1 MAEPYDTL
9 RFNIVSRITDMY
21 SNWNGVVQETTD
33 LKNALFTDGNP
44 TSSTACYQLGIDLGA
59 VRNNWGGGSSTL
71 GGRLLSM
78 FDYIEAN
85 LGGGGIDMASILTA
99 MLAATPEE
107 IQSFIGIVDAFKVSI
122 WNRPYNE
129 DFYAA
134 LARGFAQWQ

>member
-1 MAEPYDTL
+1 MSDYDTH

-21 SNWNGVVQETTD
+21 SNWNGVVQECYDFYT
-33 LKNALFTDGNP
+33 ALGIDGLP
-44 TSSTACYQLGIDLGA
+44 TSAAACYQFYIDLGA

-78 FDYIEAN
+78 FDHINEN
-85 LGGGGIDMASILTA
+85 LGGGGVDMASILTA
-99 MLAATPEE
+99 MLAADPDE
-107 IQSFIGIVDAFKVSI
+107 IQQFIGIVDAFKVSI

>member
-21 SNWNGVVQETTD
+21 SNWNGVVQETYD
-33 LKNALFTDGNP
+33 LQNALNTDGNP
-44 TSSTACYQLGIDLGA
+44 FSYTACNALAIDLGA
-59 VRNNWGGGSSTL
+59 VRNNWGGGTSTL

-78 FDYIEAN
+78 FDYLNDNI
-85 LGGGGIDMASILTA
+85 GGGEVDMASILTA

-107 IQSFIGIVDAFKVSI
+107 IQQFIGIVDAFKVSI